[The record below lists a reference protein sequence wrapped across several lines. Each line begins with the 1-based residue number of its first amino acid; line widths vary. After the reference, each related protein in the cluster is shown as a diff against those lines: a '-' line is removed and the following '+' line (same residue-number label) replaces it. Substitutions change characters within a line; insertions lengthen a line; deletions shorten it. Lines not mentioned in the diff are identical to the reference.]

1 MLVIACGGR
10 GIAMA
15 NEALKALGE
24 THAPYSEI
32 PETFEALRV
41 EGDRSLAIIAA
52 ELVENA
58 LETLLEEGWH
68 RVNRTSAIEN
78 SSAPVGT
85 FTTRPR
91 IALRLV

>member
-1 MLVIACGGR
+1 MLVIAYGSR

-15 NEALKALGE
+15 KEALKALGE
-24 THAPYSEI
+24 THARYSEI
-32 PETFEALRV
+32 TETFEALRV
-41 EGDRSLAIIAA
+41 EGDRSLAIMAA
-52 ELVENA
+52 ALVENA
-58 LETLLEEGWH
+58 LETLAGI

-85 FTTRPR
+85 FTIRPR